1 MKTTEEIL
9 DMMRHHD
16 TPLTDAVINT
26 FDGNQS
32 KLAADLATHVE
43 ELERELEQ
51 SRQDRIAGAECSK
64 RLAAKL
70 AACSPNLSAALEW
83 AASDGSDKDLAQRLE
98 NLGKWGMAGDNA
110 LEIVALEYERVM
122 AAIREY
128 RDAKG
133 RHHTQ
138 IATERLFA
146 LLPESD

>member
-1 MKTTEEIL
+1 MKTTEEIERDCSRL
-9 DMMRHHD
+9 PLELGYLKMRDH
-16 TPLTDAVINT
+16 A
-26 FDGNQS
+26 
-32 KLAADLATHVE
+32 K
-43 ELERELEQ
+43 ELELELEQ

-146 LLPESD
+146 LLPESDQVEARRE

>member
-70 AACSPNLSAALEW
+70 ANCSRVLNAPVIRAARDVVDRWETPLW
-83 AASDGSDKDLAQRLE
+83 KDAPATATFIHRL
-98 NLGKWGMAGDNA
+98 
-110 LEIVALEYERVM
+110 
-122 AAIREY
+122 
-128 RDAKG
+128 RDALSS
-133 RHHTQ
+133 
-138 IATERLFA
+138 ASASRLA
-146 LLPESD
+146 SADPETPNP